1 MLLDAQG
8 EVLGGWSA
16 IGKLTSGWPVI
27 WPWRLYTRLIALRG
41 TDLYALRI
49 RPAHPGLRGGARSGL
64 LEFADMFVTFGDARL
79 HPKRAIKL
87 FRLLPELACKF
98 QIAMCFV

>member
-1 MLLDAQG
+1 MVG
-8 EVLGGWSA
+8 NWEVNFWLA
-16 IGKLTSGWPVI
+16 RNLAMEA
-27 WPWRLYTRLIALRG
+27 LYTRLIALRG